1 MRGGK
6 LGVAKPACPLALPP
20 VGHASLSAE
29 VEWEGDGGS
38 WGSAWEKGESIWGS
52 AWEEEGLHGGG
63 GLWYSSG
70 DGLVNILG

>member
-1 MRGGK
+1 MRSPH
-6 LGVAKPACPLALPP
+6 APRAPP
-20 VGHASLSAE
+20 VGHAFLSAE

-38 WGSAWEKGESIWGS
+38 WGS